1 VEDTLA
7 EPSSARAR
15 YRHNL
20 HALSRAQKSPRGTA
34 AYGRYVNRPAGRRAS
49 ALLHLVGLTPNGA
62 TVISATL
69 SGLGIAL
76 LAVAPPGA
84 ATGIG
89 VAVLLAAG
97 YVMDSVDGQLA
108 RLRGGGSL
116 SGEWL
121 DHTIDCFKT
130 SLLHLA
136 VLVSWYRFPPVES
149 ELALLVPLL
158 YEVVQVVTFF
168 GLILMPF
175 LRSRAGVPKATTQN
189 APPENPLRTFA
200 ILPTDYGFL
209 CWTFVLLAWAPAFF
223 AVYSLLAVV
232 NAGALALALRKW
244 WRELRALD
252 TAQA

>member
-1 VEDTLA
+1 M
-7 EPSSARAR
+7 
-15 YRHNL
+15 
-20 HALSRAQKSPRGTA
+20 
-34 AYGRYVNRPAGRRAS
+34 NRPAGRRVS
-49 ALLHLVGLTPNGA
+49 ALLHLTGITPNGA
-62 TVISATL
+62 TAVSATL
-69 SGLGIAL
+69 SGLGIVL
-76 LAVAPPGA
+76 LALAPPGA
-84 ATGIG
+84 AMGLA

-108 RLRGGGSL
+108 RLRGGGSV

-136 VLVSWYRFPPVES
+136 VLISWFRFPPVDPDA
-149 ELALLVPLL
+149 ALLVPLL

-175 LRSRAGVPKATTQN
+175 LRSRAGAPSPTTTSP
-189 APPENPLRTFA
+189 APEHPLRAFV
-200 ILPTDYGFL
+200 ILPTDYGLL

-223 AVYSLLAVV
+223 LAYTLLAVA
-232 NAGALALALRKW
+232 NAGALALALGKW

-252 TAQA
+252 AVRA